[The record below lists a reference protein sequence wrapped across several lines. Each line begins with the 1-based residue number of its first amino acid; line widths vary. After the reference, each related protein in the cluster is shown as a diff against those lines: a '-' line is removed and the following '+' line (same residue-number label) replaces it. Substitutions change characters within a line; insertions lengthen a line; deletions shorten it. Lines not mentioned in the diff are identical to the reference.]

1 MSRAFRRIAASLV
14 LAETLALAGC
24 SCLGH
29 QSPETPKANP
39 YLQAVNADL
48 AEAARRFADGKLTGR
63 QYQDLAS
70 DRAAKARR
78 YRDDAAW
85 RDAAKSGD
93 RDQDRVPDPLD
104 SCVSSPFTP
113 TDEKG
118 CPPPAHP
125 DCISGDVPCPP
136 TSPDDDARL
145 RGLLDQATILFN
157 PACDGAPPPRASN
170 PFAWG
175 HGTPDTFIL
184 IVGKAGSPPPGCDL
198 FYEMELRIEVLH
210 HGPDP
215 LVRYITVLF
224 RHSEDL
230 TPLDPKRAVFR
241 LPLDET
247 GKPARADLW
256 GALQN
261 AGSVRWRVRA
271 INGAQASSAWSVMT
285 PKNQTVGGLPF

>member
-1 MSRAFRRIAASLV
+1 MNRALRAIAAIV
-14 LAETLALAGC
+14 GILALAGC
-24 SCLGH
+24 SCLARK
-29 QSPETPKANP
+29 SPKPPKANP
-39 YLQAVNADL
+39 YLEAVNADL
-48 AEAARRFADGKLTGR
+48 AEAAHRFADGKLTGR
-63 QYQDLAS
+63 EYQDLAS
-70 DRAAKARR
+70 DRVAKARR
-78 YRDDAAW
+78 YRDDTAW
-85 RDAAKSGD
+85 RDGAKLGD

-104 SCVSSPFTP
+104 ACVSSPFTP

-125 DCISGDVPCPP
+125 DCIPGDVPCPA

-145 RGLLDQATILFN
+145 RGLLSQATILFN

-175 HGTPDTFIL
+175 HSTPDTFL
-184 IVGKAGSPPPGCDL
+184 LMVGKAGSPPRGCDL
-198 FYEMELRIEVLH
+198 FYEMEFRIELLH
-210 HGPDP
+210 HGSDP

-224 RHSEDL
+224 RNGEDL
-230 TPLDPKRAVFR
+230 TPLDSARAVFS

-247 GKPARADLW
+247 GNPARGDLW

-261 AGSVRWRVRA
+261 AGAVRWRVRA

-285 PKNQTVGGLPF
+285 PKKQTVGGLIF